1 MMNRSILVSATLVL
15 GLTVSSL
22 FAGRALSQQAQGPAP
37 VVVVTLQAQTVT
49 LTSTLPGRVAASAE
63 AEVRPQVNGIITER
77 LFREGAHVEAGDAL
91 YRIDPATYSAAVEQ
105 AQAAVTQAQV
115 QLDAAEI
122 EAERLVELR
131 ERNVTSERAFDD
143 AKAVRDTAAA
153 ALEVARAQ
161 LRSAEIELERT
172 TIRARLSGEIGLA
185 RTSPGALVT
194 ASQAEPMAVIRDI
207 DPVYVDVTQSAAD
220 LLRWTRGQTEDQL
233 SNADTTVRLTL
244 ADGSDYG
251 ETGKITAAE
260 PSVDP
265 QTGVVVLRMQ
275 FDNPHELLLPGM
287 YVQVELPVGTAEDVL
302 LVPQEAV
309 QRDRRGRP
317 ITWVVNGDNVVKEQQ
332 VTILQDRGSD
342 WVVTGGLED
351 GDRVIVAG
359 FQKTAV
365 GATVAPEERP
375 NADADASG
383 EQTEEPAEAGEQTS
397 P

>member
-1 MMNRSILVSATLVL
+1 MNRSILVSATLVL